1 MRLAVV
7 GCTGQVARS
16 LQEQAALRDV
26 EVVAFGRPE
35 VDLARADTI
44 EAALRGAAP
53 DAVVNAAGHTAVDQ
67 AEGEEALAFALNR
80 DGARAVAATAADLGV
95 PVVHL
100 STDYVFD
107 GAKQSPYREND
118 PVGPRTAYGRSKL
131 AGERAVAAANPRHFI
146 LRTSWVYA
154 PFGVNFVRTMLRL
167 ARERDHVRV
176 VDDQVGCPTYAP
188 DLADALL
195 LLAQRFSQGAPGLY
209 HLAGPDAMSWCEFAR
224 RIFAVSKAHGG
235 PAVPVHPIA
244 TAEFPLPT
252 PRPANSRLD
261 STKMLATFGIA
272 LPSADDALQRCVA
285 RLLTSRG
292 TESYR

>member
-1 MRLAVV
+1 MRLAVI

-16 LQEQAALRDV
+16 LQEQADSRGVD
-26 EVVAFGRPE
+26 VVALGRPQI
-35 VDLARADTI
+35 DLAQARTI

-53 DAVVNAAGHTAVDQ
+53 DIVVNAAAHTAVDK
-67 AEGEEALAFALNR
+67 AESEETLAFALNAE
-80 DGARAVAATAADLGV
+80 GARAVAAAAAGLGV
-95 PVVHL
+95 PVVQL

-107 GAKQSPYREND
+107 GGKASPYREDD

-131 AGERAVAAANPRHFI
+131 AGERAVAEANPRHFI

-195 LLAQRFSQGAPGLY
+195 TLVARLNQGAPGRY
-209 HLAGPDAMSWCEFAR
+209 HLAGPEAMSWCEFAR

-235 PAVPVHPIA
+235 PAVPVHPVA
-244 TAEFPLPT
+244 TADYLLPA

-261 STKMLATFGIA
+261 CTKMATTFGIR
-272 LPSADDALQRCVA
+272 LPDVDDALERCIP
-285 RLLTSRG
+285 RLLAS
-292 TESYR
+292 

>member
-1 MRLAVV
+1 MRLAVI

-16 LQEQAALRDV
+16 LQEQAAPRGVD
-26 EVVAFGRPE
+26 VVALGRPQ
-35 VDLARADTI
+35 VDLAQVGTI

-53 DAVVNAAGHTAVDQ
+53 DIVVNAAAHTAVDK
-67 AEGEEALAFALNR
+67 AESEEALAFALNAE
-80 DGARAVAATAADLGV
+80 GARAVAAAAAGLGV
-95 PVVHL
+95 PVVQL

-107 GAKQSPYREND
+107 GGKASPYREDD

-131 AGERAVAAANPRHFI
+131 AGERAVAEANPRHFI

-195 LLAQRFSQGAPGLY
+195 TLVERLNRGAPGRY
-209 HLAGPDAMSWCEFAR
+209 HLAGPEAMSWCEFAR

-235 PAVPVHPIA
+235 PAVPVHPVA
-244 TAEFPLPT
+244 TADYLLPA

-261 STKMLATFGIA
+261 CSKMAATFGIA
-272 LPSADDALQRCVA
+272 LPGVDDALQRCIP
-285 RLLTSRG
+285 RLLSA
-292 TESYR
+292 